1 MKQARPLKQ
10 RSAKQHP
17 PKKQQSKPHS
27 PKPNASKPHAPRQ
40 TASKPQTSSAEHP
53 SGKQQSPGKQQPKH
67 SGPHQQAFTSRF
79 LPINLAEARARGWS
93 ELDVI
98 FVTGD
103 AYVDHPAFGVPLLA
117 RLLESKGLKV
127 GIIPQPDWR
136 SKEPFM
142 ALGRPRLFFAVAA
155 GAMDSMVA
163 HYTPARKLRRDD
175 AYTPGNRHGARPN
188 RATIIY
194 TSRLKEAYRDVPV
207 VIGGIEASLRRFAH
221 YDYWEDKVRR
231 SVLFDAKADLLIYG
245 MGESPLLELV
255 RRLQAGEDFC
265 AIQDIRGTVYAS
277 ATLPESREVVELP
290 AYEKV
295 CSEKVT
301 YAESFRLLSAEQNH
315 ACAKTVVQRHAER
328 YLVCNPP
335 AEPLSEQALDALYAL
350 PFNKAPHPSYSAPI
364 PAYEQIRNS
373 ITTHRGCFGGCA
385 FCAITHHQGK
395 TIQSRSQASIL
406 QELQRLAALPWFR
419 GSVSDLGGP
428 TANMFGLSCG
438 DRKAGAVCRRES
450 CLYPKPCGNLVTDD
464 AKSARLLGAARS
476 VPGVRNVAVSSGVR
490 YDLLERQP
498 KYLREL
504 IGHHVSGLLKVAP
517 EHLTDRVTSVMRK
530 PGRATFERFRD
541 AFLRESGRI
550 GKKQH
555 IVPYFISGHPGCT
568 ISDMVDLALMLKRWG
583 MKVEQVQDFTPT
595 PGTLSTCIY
604 HTGID
609 PYTGEKVYVA
619 KTDREKG
626 LQKSLLLYHLPEE
639 RKNCLLALKECG
651 REDAGA
657 ELFGRGR

>member
-1 MKQARPLKQ
+1 MKQARP
-10 RSAKQHP
+10 AKQ
-17 PKKQQSKPHS
+17 Q
-27 PKPNASKPHAPRQ
+27 APQ
-40 TASKPQTSSAEHP
+40 
-53 SGKQQSPGKQQPKH
+53 
-67 SGPHQQAFTSRF
+67 F
-79 LPINLAEARARGWS
+79 LPVNLSEAKSRGWN
-93 ELDVI
+93 ELDIV

-117 RLLESKGLKV
+117 RLLESKGFRV
-127 GIIPQPDWR
+127 GIIAQPDWR

-142 ALGRPRLFFAVAA
+142 ALGRPRLFFGVAA

-188 RATIIY
+188 RATIVY

-221 YDYWEDKVRR
+221 YDFWEDKVRR
-231 SVLFDAKADLLIYG
+231 SALIDAKADLLVYG
-245 MGESPLLELV
+245 MGESPLLELAQ
-255 RRLQAGEDFC
+255 RLKAGEPFA
-265 AIQDIRGTVYAS
+265 AIRDIRGTAYAS
-277 ATLPESREVVELP
+277 STPPATAADTAGATAAGTAAPTAAATAAGAAVATAAATPGAAGVLELP
-290 AYEKV
+290 SFETVASDKAA
-295 CSEKVT
+295 
-301 YAESFRLLSAEQNH
+301 YAEAFRLLSGEQNPG
-315 ACAKTVVQRHAER
+315 CAKVVVQRHAER
-328 YLVCNPP
+328 FLVCNPP
-335 AEPLSEQALDALYAL
+335 ALPLSEQALDAIYAL
-350 PFNKAPHPSYSAPI
+350 PFQKAPHPSYTAPI
-364 PAYEQIRNS
+364 PAYEQIRSS

-395 TIQSRSQASIL
+395 TIQSRSEASVL
-406 QELQRLAALPWFR
+406 QELERLVALPWFR

-428 TANMFGLSCG
+428 TANMFGLCCG
-438 DRKAGAVCRRES
+438 DPVAEAKCRRES
-450 CLYPKPCGNLVTDD
+450 CLFPKPCRNLVTDD
-464 AKSARLLGAARS
+464 AKSSRLLSKARKVS
-476 VPGVRNVAVSSGVR
+476 GVKHLAVSSGVR

-530 PGRATFERFRD
+530 PGRASFERFRD
-541 AFLRESGRI
+541 SFLNESARI
-550 GKKQH
+550 GKKQY

-568 ISDMVDLALMLKRWG
+568 LSDMVDLALMLKRWG
-583 MKVEQVQDFTPT
+583 MQVEQVQDFTPT

-609 PYTGEKVYVA
+609 PFTREAVYVA

-626 LQKSLLLYHLPEE
+626 LQKSLLLCHVPEE
-639 RKNCLLALKECG
+639 RKNCLLALKQCG
-651 REDAGA
+651 REAAAA
-657 ELFGRGR
+657 ELFAARSTR

>member
-1 MKQARPLKQ
+1 MKHARPK
-10 RSAKQHP
+10 
-17 PKKQQSKPHS
+17 
-27 PKPNASKPHAPRQ
+27 
-40 TASKPQTSSAEHP
+40 
-53 SGKQQSPGKQQPKH
+53 QSP
-67 SGPHQQAFTSRF
+67 ARF
-79 LPINLAEARARGWS
+79 LPISLSEAKARGWN

-98 FVTGD
+98 FVSGD
-103 AYVDHPAFGVPLLA
+103 AYVDHPSFGVPLLA
-117 RLLESKGLKV
+117 RLLESKGLRV

-221 YDYWEDKVRR
+221 YDFWEDKVRR
-231 SVLFDAKADLLIYG
+231 SVLFDAKADLLVYG

-255 RRLQAGEDFC
+255 QRLQKGESFTS
-265 AIQDIRGTVYAS
+265 IRDIRGTAYPAS
-277 ATLPESREVVELP
+277 APPGPASELVELP
-290 AYEKV
+290 SFEAVSADKNSYGR
-295 CSEKVT
+295 
-301 YAESFRLLSAEQNH
+301 SFRLLSGEQNPG
-315 ACAKTVVQRHAER
+315 CAKTVIQQHAKR

-335 AEPLSEQALDALYAL
+335 AWPVSQQALDAIYAL
-350 PFNKAPHPSYSAPI
+350 PFAKAPHPSYKETI

-395 TIQSRSQASIL
+395 TIQSRSEESVL
-406 QELQRLAALPWFR
+406 KELERLAGFPWFR
-419 GSVSDLGGP
+419 GSVSDVGGP

-438 DRKAGAVCRRES
+438 NADAGATCRRES
-450 CLYPKPCGNLVTDD
+450 CLYPKICQNLVTDD
-464 AKSARLLGAARS
+464 GPSSRLLAKARRVS
-476 VPGVRNVAVSSGVR
+476 GIKHIAVSSGVR
-490 YDLLERQP
+490 YDLMERQP
-498 KYLREL
+498 RYLREL
-504 IGHHVSGLLKVAP
+504 VSQHVSGLLKVAP
-517 EHLTDRVTSVMRK
+517 EHLADRVTSVMRK
-530 PGRATFERFRD
+530 PGHACFDRFRD
-541 AFLRESGRI
+541 AFQKESAKA
-550 GKKQH
+550 GKRQY

-568 ISDMVDLALMLKRWG
+568 LSDMVDLALMLKRWG

-604 HTGID
+604 HTGVD
-609 PYTGEKVYVA
+609 PFTGEKVYVA
-619 KTDREKG
+619 RTDREKG
-626 LQKSLLLYHLPEE
+626 LQKSLLLYHVPEE
-639 RKNCLLALKECG
+639 RKNCLAALKECG
-651 REDAGA
+651 REDAAA
-657 ELFGRGR
+657 ELFGGNNRR

>member
-1 MKQARPLKQ
+1 MKKAAPKQ
-10 RSAKQHP
+10 S
-17 PKKQQSKPHS
+17 S
-27 PKPNASKPHAPRQ
+27 PK
-40 TASKPQTSSAEHP
+40 
-53 SGKQQSPGKQQPKH
+53 
-67 SGPHQQAFTSRF
+67 F
-79 LPINLAEARARGWS
+79 LPMTLAEAKSRGWH

-117 RLLESKGLKV
+117 RLLESRGLKV
-127 GIIPQPDWR
+127 GIIAQPDWR
-136 SKEPFM
+136 SKDPFM

-175 AYTPGNRHGARPN
+175 AYTPGDRHGARPN

-221 YDYWEDKVRR
+221 YDFWEDKVRR
-231 SVLFDAKADLLIYG
+231 SVLLDAKADLLVYG

-255 RRLQAGEDFC
+255 ARLKAGEPFSS
-265 AIQDIRGTVYAS
+265 IKNIRGTAC
-277 ATLPESREVVELP
+277 AAAGLPEITNGTGLLELP
-290 AYEKV
+290 SFEQVSADRAAY
-295 CSEKVT
+295 S
-301 YAESFRLLSAEQNH
+301 ESFKLLSGEQNP
-315 ACAKTVVQRHAER
+315 ACARTVVQRHAER

-335 AEPLSEQALDALYAL
+335 AEPLSQKALDALYAL
-350 PFNKAPHPSYSAPI
+350 PFLKAPHSGYSEKI
-364 PAYEQIRNS
+364 PAYEQIRGS

-395 TIQSRSQASIL
+395 TIQSRSEASVL
-406 QELQRLAALPWFR
+406 QELERLVALPWFR

-438 DRKAGAVCRRES
+438 DRAAGAVCRRGS
-450 CLYPKPCGNLVTDD
+450 CLFPKPCKHLVTDD
-464 AKSARLLGAARS
+464 AASSRLLVNARK
-476 VPGVRNVAVSSGVR
+476 VPGVKHVAVSSGVR

-498 KYLREL
+498 RYLREL
-504 IGHHVSGLLKVAP
+504 VGHHVSGLLKVAP
-517 EHLTDRVTSVMRK
+517 EHLTDRVTDVMRK
-530 PGRATFERFRD
+530 PGRASFEHFRD
-541 AFLRESGRI
+541 SFLKESARI

-568 ISDMVDLALMLKRWG
+568 LSDMVDLALMLKRWG
-583 MKVEQVQDFTPT
+583 MQVEQVQDFTPT
-595 PGTLSTCIY
+595 PGTLATCIY
-604 HTGID
+604 HTGVD
-609 PYTGEKVYVA
+609 PFTGAAVYVA
-619 KTDREKG
+619 KSDREKG
-626 LQKSLLLYHLPEE
+626 LQKSLLLYHVPAE

-651 REDAGA
+651 REVAAA
-657 ELFGRGR
+657 ELFGPKTR

>member
-1 MKQARPLKQ
+1 MKKVSP
-10 RSAKQHP
+10 
-17 PKKQQSKPHS
+17 SKVSS
-27 PKPNASKPHAPRQ
+27 PK
-40 TASKPQTSSAEHP
+40 
-53 SGKQQSPGKQQPKH
+53 
-67 SGPHQQAFTSRF
+67 F
-79 LPINLAEARARGWS
+79 LPTTMTEAKSRGWS

-117 RLLESKGLKV
+117 RLLESVGLKV
-127 GIIPQPDWR
+127 GIIAQPDWR

-221 YDYWEDKVRR
+221 YDFWEDKVRR
-231 SVLFDAKADLLIYG
+231 SALVDAKADLLVYG

-255 RRLQAGEDFC
+255 ARLASGEPFASIRDV
-265 AIQDIRGTVYAS
+265 RGTAYAS
-277 ATLPESREVVELP
+277 SALPETSGDALELP
-290 AYEKV
+290 SFEQVSADPGV
-295 CSEKVT
+295 
-301 YAESFRLLSAEQNH
+301 YAESFRLLSLEQNH
-315 ACAKTVVQRHAER
+315 ACARVVVQRHATR

-335 AEPLSEQALDALYAL
+335 AHPLSQKALDAIYAL
-350 PFNKAPHPSYSAPI
+350 PFVKAPHPGYSEAI
-364 PAYEQIRNS
+364 PAYEQIRSS

-395 TIQSRSQASIL
+395 TIQSRSEASVL
-406 QELQRLAALPWFR
+406 RELERLTALPWFR

-438 DRKAGAVCRRES
+438 DSAAGDICRRGS
-450 CLYPKPCGNLVTDD
+450 CLYPKPCPNLIVDD
-464 AKSARLLGAARS
+464 AGSSRLLAAARR
-476 VPGVRNVAVSSGVR
+476 VPGVKNIAVSSGVR

-498 KYLREL
+498 RYLREL
-504 IGHHVSGLLKVAP
+504 VEHHVGGLLKVAP
-517 EHLTDRVTSVMRK
+517 EHLTDRVTAVMRK
-530 PGRATFERFRD
+530 PGRASFERFRD
-541 AFLRESGRI
+541 SFLKESSRI

-568 ISDMVDLALMLKRWG
+568 LSDMVDLALLLKRWG
-583 MKVEQVQDFTPT
+583 MQVEQVQDFTPT

-604 HTGID
+604 HTGTD
-609 PYTGEKVYVA
+609 PFTGEQVYVP

-626 LQKSLLLYHLPEE
+626 LQKSLLLYHIPEQ

-651 REDAGA
+651 REAAAA
-657 ELFGRGR
+657 ELFGPGSRR

>member
-1 MKQARPLKQ
+1 MKQARLKQ
-10 RSAKQHP
+10 S
-17 PKKQQSKPHS
+17 S
-27 PKPNASKPHAPRQ
+27 P
-40 TASKPQTSSAEHP
+40 
-53 SGKQQSPGKQQPKH
+53 
-67 SGPHQQAFTSRF
+67 SRF
-79 LPINLAEARARGWS
+79 LPITLSEAKARGWN

-98 FVTGD
+98 FVSGD
-103 AYVDHPAFGVPLLA
+103 AYVDHPSFGVPLLA
-117 RLLESKGLKV
+117 RLLESKGLRV

-221 YDYWEDKVRR
+221 YDFWEDKVRR
-231 SVLFDAKADLLIYG
+231 SALFDAKADLLVYG

-255 RRLQAGEDFC
+255 QRLQKGEPF
-265 AIQDIRGTVYAS
+265 ASIRDIRGTAYPAS
-277 ATLPESREVVELP
+277 APPEPASELVELP
-290 AYEKV
+290 SYETVSADKGAYGL
-295 CSEKVT
+295 
-301 YAESFRLLSAEQNH
+301 SFRLLSAEQNPG
-315 ACAKTVVQRHAER
+315 CAKTVIQRHAQR

-335 AEPLSEQALDALYAL
+335 AWPLSQEALDAIYAL
-350 PFNKAPHPSYSAPI
+350 PFVKAPHPGYKETI

-395 TIQSRSQASIL
+395 TIQSRSERSVL
-406 QELQRLAALPWFR
+406 QELEQLAALPWFR

-438 DRKAGAVCRRES
+438 DPVAGANCRRES
-450 CLYPKPCGNLVTDD
+450 CLFPRICKNLVTDD
-464 AKSARLLGAARS
+464 TGSSRLLAKARRVS
-476 VPGVRNVAVSSGVR
+476 GVKHVAVSSGVR
-490 YDLLERQP
+490 YDLMERQP
-498 KYLREL
+498 RYLREL
-504 IGHHVSGLLKVAP
+504 VSQHVSGLLKVAP
-517 EHLTDRVTSVMRK
+517 EHLADRVTSVMRK
-530 PGRATFERFRD
+530 PGHDCFERFRD
-541 AFLRESGRI
+541 SFEKESAKA
-550 GKKQH
+550 GKRQY

-568 ISDMVDLALMLKRWG
+568 LSDMVDLALMLKRWG
-583 MKVEQVQDFTPT
+583 MRVEQVQDFTPT

-604 HTGID
+604 HTGVD
-609 PYTGEKVYVA
+609 PFTGEKVYVA
-619 KTDREKG
+619 HTDREKG
-626 LQKSLLLYHLPEE
+626 LQKSLLLYHVPEE
-639 RKNCLLALKECG
+639 RKNCLAALKECG
-651 REDAGA
+651 REDAAA
-657 ELFGRGR
+657 ELFGQNKRR

>member
-1 MKQARPLKQ
+1 MKQARG
-10 RSAKQHP
+10 
-17 PKKQQSKPHS
+17 
-27 PKPNASKPHAPRQ
+27 
-40 TASKPQTSSAEHP
+40 
-53 SGKQQSPGKQQPKH
+53 GKQQSAK
-67 SGPHQQAFTSRF
+67 F
-79 LPINLAEARARGWS
+79 LPISQSEANLRGWN

-98 FVTGD
+98 FVSGD

-117 RLLESKGLKV
+117 RLLESAGLKV

-136 SKEPFM
+136 SKEAFM

-188 RATIIY
+188 RATIVY

-221 YDYWEDKVRR
+221 YDFWEDKVRR
-231 SVLFDAKADLLIYG
+231 SALLDAKADLLVYG

-255 RRLQAGEDFC
+255 QRLKAGEPFP
-265 AIQDIRGTVYAS
+265 AIRDIRGTAYAAS
-277 ATLPESREVVELP
+277 TLAEAAAGLLELP
-290 AYEKV
+290 SFETVAADKAA
-295 CSEKVT
+295 
-301 YAESFRLLSAEQNH
+301 YAESFRLLSGEQNPG
-315 ACAKTVVQRHAER
+315 CAKVVAQRHAER

-335 AEPLSEQALDALYAL
+335 AAPLSEKALDAIYAL
-350 PFNKAPHPSYSAPI
+350 PFLKAPHPSYSAAI
-364 PAYEQIRNS
+364 PAYEQIRSS

-395 TIQSRSQASIL
+395 TIQSRSEASVL
-406 QELQRLAALPWFR
+406 EELERLTTLPWFR
-419 GSVSDLGGP
+419 GSVSDIGGP

-438 DRKAGAVCRRES
+438 DRVAGANCRRGS
-450 CLYPKPCGNLVTDD
+450 CLFPRPCRNLVTDD
-464 AKSARLLGAARS
+464 ARSSRLLASARKLS
-476 VPGVRNVAVSSGVR
+476 GVKHIAVSSGVR

-498 KYLREL
+498 RYLREL
-504 IGHHVSGLLKVAP
+504 VGHHVGGLLKVAP
-517 EHLTDRVTSVMRK
+517 EHLSDHVTAVMRK
-530 PGRATFERFRD
+530 PGRAWFERFLD
-541 AFLRESGRI
+541 AFLKESCRV
-550 GKKQH
+550 GKRQH

-568 ISDMVDLALMLKRWG
+568 LSDMVDLALVLKRWG
-583 MKVEQVQDFTPT
+583 MQVEQVQDFTPT

-604 HTGID
+604 HTGVD
-609 PYTGEKVYVA
+609 PHTGEQIYVPR
-619 KTDREKG
+619 TDREKG

-651 REDAGA
+651 RDAA
-657 ELFGRGR
+657 ATELFSRGP

>member
-1 MKQARPLKQ
+1 MKHARPK
-10 RSAKQHP
+10 
-17 PKKQQSKPHS
+17 
-27 PKPNASKPHAPRQ
+27 
-40 TASKPQTSSAEHP
+40 
-53 SGKQQSPGKQQPKH
+53 QSP
-67 SGPHQQAFTSRF
+67 SRF
-79 LPINLAEARARGWS
+79 LPISLSEAKARGWN

-98 FVTGD
+98 FVSGD
-103 AYVDHPAFGVPLLA
+103 AYVDHPSFGVPLLA
-117 RLLESKGLKV
+117 RLLESKGLRV

-221 YDYWEDKVRR
+221 YDFWEDKVRR
-231 SVLFDAKADLLIYG
+231 SALFDAKADLLVYG

-255 RRLQAGEDFC
+255 QRLQKGEAF
-265 AIQDIRGTVYAS
+265 ASIRDIRGTAYPSSTAPDPG
-277 ATLPESREVVELP
+277 TDLVELP
-290 AYEKV
+290 SYEEVAADKAAY
-295 CSEKVT
+295 
-301 YAESFRLLSAEQNH
+301 ARSFRLLSGEQNPG
-315 ACAKTVVQRHAER
+315 CARTVIQRHAQR

-335 AEPLSEQALDALYAL
+335 AWPLSEQALDTIYAL
-350 PFNKAPHPSYSAPI
+350 PFVKAPHPSYKEAI

-395 TIQSRSQASIL
+395 TIQSRSEQGVL
-406 QELQRLAALPWFR
+406 QELERLAALPWFR
-419 GSVSDLGGP
+419 GSVSDIGGP

-438 DRKAGAVCRRES
+438 NAEAGAKCRRDS
-450 CLYPKPCGNLVTDD
+450 CLFPQICKNLITDD
-464 AKSARLLGAARS
+464 AASSRLLAKARRIS
-476 VPGVRNVAVSSGVR
+476 GVKNVAVSSGVR
-490 YDLLERQP
+490 YDLMERQP
-498 KYLREL
+498 RYLREL
-504 IGHHVSGLLKVAP
+504 VSHHVSGLLKVAP

-530 PGRATFERFRD
+530 PGHDCFDRFRD
-541 AFLRESGRI
+541 AFQKESVKA
-550 GKKQH
+550 GKRQY

-568 ISDMVDLALMLKRWG
+568 LSDMVDLALMLKRWG
-583 MKVEQVQDFTPT
+583 MRVEQVQDFTPT

-604 HTGID
+604 HTGVD
-609 PYTGEKVYVA
+609 PFTGEKVYVA
-619 KTDREKG
+619 RTDREKG
-626 LQKSLLLYHLPEE
+626 LQKSLLLYHVSEE
-639 RKNCLLALKECG
+639 KKNCLAALKECG
-651 REDAGA
+651 REDAAA
-657 ELFGRGR
+657 ELFGHNNRR

>member
-1 MKQARPLKQ
+1 MKKPHVGKPQSPKPSVKKEAPKPSARPKYSTTPPPKPEPPKPHPLKQ
-10 RSAKQHP
+10 IAAKESA
-17 PKKQQSKPHS
+17 S
-27 PKPNASKPHAPRQ
+27 
-40 TASKPQTSSAEHP
+40 
-53 SGKQQSPGKQQPKH
+53 
-67 SGPHQQAFTSRF
+67 F
-79 LPINLAEARARGWS
+79 LPTNMTEAHARRWS

-103 AYVDHPAFGVPLLA
+103 AYIDHPAFGVPLLA
-117 RLLESKGLKV
+117 RLLESVGLRV

-142 ALGRPRLFFAVAA
+142 ALGKPRLFFAVAA

-163 HYTPARKLRRDD
+163 HYTPAKKLRRDD

-231 SVLFDAKADLLIYG
+231 SALFDAKADLLVYG
-245 MGESPLLELV
+245 MGEAPLLELV
-255 RRLQAGEDFC
+255 RRLKSGEEFSS
-265 AIQDIRGTVYAS
+265 IRDIRGTAYATS
-277 ATLPESREVVELP
+277 TAPEQGVVELP
-290 AYEKV
+290 AYEEVASDKRR
-295 CSEKVT
+295 
-301 YAESFRLLSAEQNH
+301 YAESFRILSGEQNPS
-315 ACAKTVVQRHAER
+315 CARVLVQRHAER
-328 YLVCNPP
+328 FLVCNPP
-335 AEPLSEQALDALYAL
+335 ALPLSEKELDALYDL
-350 PFNKAPHPSYSAPI
+350 PFQKAPHPGYDAAI
-364 PAYEQIRNS
+364 PAYEQIRTS

-395 TIQSRSQASIL
+395 TIQSRSDKSVL
-406 QELQRLAALPWFR
+406 QELEKLGKHSWFR

-428 TANMFGLSCG
+428 TANMFGLCCG
-438 DRKAGAVCRRES
+438 DAEAGANCRRGS
-450 CLYPKPCGNLVTDD
+450 CLYPKPCRNLVADD
-464 AKSARLLGAARS
+464 ARSSRFLARA
-476 VPGVRNVAVSSGVR
+476 RNVSGIKQIAVSSGVR

-504 IGHHVSGLLKVAP
+504 VGHHVSGLLKVAP
-517 EHLTDRVTSVMRK
+517 EHLTDRVTAVVRK
-530 PGRATFERFRD
+530 AGRASFERFRD
-541 AFLRESGRI
+541 VFIRESGKF
-550 GKKQH
+550 GKRQH

-568 ISDMVDLALMLKRWG
+568 LSDMVDLALMLKRWG

-609 PYTGEKVYVA
+609 PFTGEKLYVA

-626 LQKSLLLYHLPEE
+626 LQKSLLLYHVPEE
-639 RKNCLLALKECG
+639 RKNCLTALKQCG
-651 REDAGA
+651 READAV
-657 ELFGRGR
+657 ELFSSRTSASRF

>member
-1 MKQARPLKQ
+1 MKKARVKQA
-10 RSAKQHP
+10 P
-17 PKKQQSKPHS
+17 PK
-27 PKPNASKPHAPRQ
+27 
-40 TASKPQTSSAEHP
+40 
-53 SGKQQSPGKQQPKH
+53 
-67 SGPHQQAFTSRF
+67 F
-79 LPINLAEARARGWS
+79 LPINLAEAKARGWN

-117 RLLESKGLKV
+117 RLLESVGLKV
-127 GIIPQPDWR
+127 GIIAQPDWR
-136 SKEPFM
+136 SKDPFM

-188 RATIIY
+188 RATIVY

-221 YDYWEDKVRR
+221 YDFWEDKVRR
-231 SVLFDAKADLLIYG
+231 SALLDAKADLLVYG
-245 MGESPLLELV
+245 MGESPILELV
-255 RRLQAGEDFC
+255 ARLKKGEAFSS
-265 AIQDIRGTVYAS
+265 IRDIRGTACIAS
-277 ATLPESREVVELP
+277 QPPESESEGALLELP
-290 AYEKV
+290 SFEQVSTDRAAY
-295 CSEKVT
+295 S
-301 YAESFRLLSAEQNH
+301 ESFRLLSGEQNSG
-315 ACAKTVVQRHAER
+315 CAKTVIQRHATR

-335 AEPLSEQALDALYAL
+335 AHPLSQKALDAIYAL
-350 PFNKAPHPSYSAPI
+350 PFVKAPHPSYSETI
-364 PAYEQIRNS
+364 PAYEQIRGS

-395 TIQSRSQASIL
+395 TIQSRSEASVL
-406 QELQRLAALPWFR
+406 RELEGLVALPWFR

-438 DRKAGAVCRRES
+438 DPKAGAVCRRGS
-450 CLYPKPCGNLVTDD
+450 CLYPKPCRNLVTDD
-464 AKSARLLGAARS
+464 AASSRLLSNARK
-476 VPGVRNVAVSSGVR
+476 VTGVKHIAVSSGVR

-498 KYLREL
+498 RYLREL
-504 IGHHVSGLLKVAP
+504 VEHHVGGLLKVAP
-517 EHLTDRVTSVMRK
+517 EHLTDRVTDVMRK
-530 PGRATFERFRD
+530 PGRASFERFRD
-541 AFLRESGRI
+541 AFLKESARI

-568 ISDMVDLALMLKRWG
+568 LSDMVDLALLLRRWG
-583 MKVEQVQDFTPT
+583 MQVEQVQDFTPT
-595 PGTLSTCIY
+595 PGTLATCIY
-604 HTGID
+604 HTGVD
-609 PYTGEKVYVA
+609 PFTGAEVYVA

-626 LQKSLLLYHLPEE
+626 LQKSLLLYHVPAE

-651 REDAGA
+651 REAAAA
-657 ELFGRGR
+657 ELFGAGVRR

>member
-1 MKQARPLKQ
+1 MKKVSSRMVPT
-10 RSAKQHP
+10 
-17 PKKQQSKPHS
+17 PK
-27 PKPNASKPHAPRQ
+27 
-40 TASKPQTSSAEHP
+40 
-53 SGKQQSPGKQQPKH
+53 
-67 SGPHQQAFTSRF
+67 F
-79 LPINLAEARARGWS
+79 LPINMPEAKARGWS

-98 FVTGD
+98 FVSGD

-117 RLLESKGLKV
+117 RLLESVGLKV
-127 GIIPQPDWR
+127 GIIAQPDWR

-188 RATIIY
+188 RATIVY

-221 YDYWEDKVRR
+221 YDFWEDKVRR
-231 SVLFDAKADLLIYG
+231 SVLIDAKADLLVYG

-255 RRLQAGEDFC
+255 ARLASGEPFSS
-265 AIQDIRGTVYAS
+265 IRDIRGTACVSS
-277 ATLPESREVVELP
+277 ALPETTDGLLELP
-290 AYEKV
+290 SFEQVSSDSAAY
-295 CSEKVT
+295 S
-301 YAESFRLLSAEQNH
+301 ESFRLLCGEQNPT
-315 ACAKTVVQRHAER
+315 CARIVVQRHAER

-335 AEPLSEQALDALYAL
+335 AEPLSQGALDGIYAL
-350 PFNKAPHPSYSAPI
+350 PFLKAPHPGYSEVI
-364 PAYEQIRNS
+364 PAYEQIRSS

-395 TIQSRSQASIL
+395 TIQSRSEPSVL
-406 QELQRLAALPWFR
+406 RELERLSEFSWFR

-438 DRKAGAVCRRES
+438 DNAAGSVCRRGS
-450 CLYPKPCGNLVTDD
+450 CLFPKPCGHLVTDD
-464 AKSARLLGAARS
+464 AGSSRLLARS
-476 VPGVRNVAVSSGVR
+476 REVSGVKHVAVSSGVR

-498 KYLREL
+498 RYLREL
-504 IGHHVSGLLKVAP
+504 VGHHVSGLLKVAP
-517 EHLTDRVTSVMRK
+517 EHLTDRVTAVMRK
-530 PGRATFERFRD
+530 PGRASFERFRD
-541 AFLRESGRI
+541 AFAKESSRI

-568 ISDMVDLALMLKRWG
+568 LSDMVDLALLLKHWG
-583 MKVEQVQDFTPT
+583 MQVEQVQDFTPT
-595 PGTLSTCIY
+595 PGTLATCIY
-604 HTGID
+604 HTGVD
-609 PYTGEKVYVA
+609 PFTGEKVYVA

-626 LQKSLLLYHLPEE
+626 LQKSLLLYHIPEQ

-651 REDAGA
+651 RENAAA
-657 ELFGRGR
+657 ELFGAGPRR

>member
-1 MKQARPLKQ
+1 MKQARLKQ
-10 RSAKQHP
+10 
-17 PKKQQSKPHS
+17 S
-27 PKPNASKPHAPRQ
+27 P
-40 TASKPQTSSAEHP
+40 
-53 SGKQQSPGKQQPKH
+53 
-67 SGPHQQAFTSRF
+67 SRF
-79 LPINLAEARARGWS
+79 IPISLSEAKARGWN

-98 FVTGD
+98 FVSGD
-103 AYVDHPAFGVPLLA
+103 AYVDHPSFGVPLLA
-117 RLLESKGLKV
+117 RLLESKGLRV

-221 YDYWEDKVRR
+221 YDFWEDKVRR
-231 SVLFDAKADLLIYG
+231 SALFDAKADLLIYG

-255 RRLQAGEDFC
+255 QRLQKGETF
-265 AIQDIRGTVYAS
+265 ASIRDIRGTAYPTS
-277 ATLPESREVVELP
+277 TLPDAGGDVVELP
-290 AYEKV
+290 SYEEVSTDKGAYAK
-295 CSEKVT
+295 
-301 YAESFRLLSAEQNH
+301 SFRLLSGEQNPG
-315 ACAKTVVQRHAER
+315 CARTVIQRHAQR

-335 AEPLSEQALDALYAL
+335 AWPLSEQALDAIYAL
-350 PFNKAPHPSYSAPI
+350 PFMKAPHPSYKEAV

-395 TIQSRSQASIL
+395 TIQSRSEHSVL
-406 QELQRLAALPWFR
+406 QELEQLAALPWFR

-438 DRKAGAVCRRES
+438 NAEAGAKCRRES
-450 CLYPKPCGNLVTDD
+450 CLYPKICKNLVTDD
-464 AKSARLLGAARS
+464 AGSSRLLAKARRVS
-476 VPGVRNVAVSSGVR
+476 GVKHVAVSSGVR
-490 YDLLERQP
+490 YDLMERQP
-498 KYLREL
+498 RYLREL
-504 IGHHVSGLLKVAP
+504 VSNHVSGLLKVAP

-530 PGRATFERFRD
+530 PGHDCFDRFRD
-541 AFLRESGRI
+541 SFQKESAKA
-550 GKKQH
+550 GKRQY

-568 ISDMVDLALMLKRWG
+568 LSDMVDLALMLKRWG
-583 MKVEQVQDFTPT
+583 MRVEQVQDFTPT

-604 HTGID
+604 HTGVD
-609 PYTGEKVYVA
+609 PFTGEKVYVA
-619 KTDREKG
+619 RTDKEKG
-626 LQKSLLLYHLPEE
+626 LQKSLLLYHVPEE
-639 RKNCLLALKECG
+639 RKNCLAALKECG
-651 REDAGA
+651 REDAAA
-657 ELFGRGR
+657 ELFGQNNRR

>member
-1 MKQARPLKQ
+1 MKKA
-10 RSAKQHP
+10 S
-17 PKKQQSKPHS
+17 PKKATA
-27 PKPNASKPHAPRQ
+27 PK
-40 TASKPQTSSAEHP
+40 
-53 SGKQQSPGKQQPKH
+53 
-67 SGPHQQAFTSRF
+67 F
-79 LPINLAEARARGWS
+79 LPTTLAEAKARGWS

-98 FVTGD
+98 FVSGD

-117 RLLESKGLKV
+117 RLLESVGLKV
-127 GIIPQPDWR
+127 GIIAQPDWR
-136 SKEPFM
+136 SKDSFM

-175 AYTPGNRHGARPN
+175 AYTPGNKHGARPN

-221 YDYWEDKVRR
+221 YDFWEDKVRR
-231 SVLFDAKADLLIYG
+231 SALLDAKADLLVYG

-255 RRLQAGEDFC
+255 ARLAAGEPFS
-265 AIQDIRGTVYAS
+265 AIKNIRGTAYAAS
-277 ATLPESREVVELP
+277 ALPEETPGGQMELP
-290 AYEKV
+290 SFEQVSADRAAY
-295 CSEKVT
+295 S
-301 YAESFRLLSAEQNH
+301 ESFRLLSGEQNPG
-315 ACAKTVVQRHAER
+315 CAKVVVQRHATR

-335 AEPLSEQALDALYAL
+335 AEPLSQKALDAIYAL
-350 PFNKAPHPSYSAPI
+350 PFVKAPHPSYSETI
-364 PAYEQIRNS
+364 PAYEQIRGS

-395 TIQSRSQASIL
+395 TIQSRSEESVL
-406 QELQRLAALPWFR
+406 RELEKLVELPWFR

-438 DRKAGAVCRRES
+438 DSAAGAVCRRGS
-450 CLYPKPCGNLVTDD
+450 CLYPKPCRNLVTDD
-464 AKSARLLGAARS
+464 AASSRLLANARKVS
-476 VPGVRNVAVSSGVR
+476 GVKHIAVSSGVR

-498 KYLREL
+498 RYLREL
-504 IGHHVSGLLKVAP
+504 VEHHVGGLLKVAP
-517 EHLTDRVTSVMRK
+517 EHLTDRVTAVMRK
-530 PGRATFERFRD
+530 PGRASFERFRD
-541 AFLRESGRI
+541 AFLRESSRL

-568 ISDMVDLALMLKRWG
+568 LSDMVDLALLLKQWG
-583 MKVEQVQDFTPT
+583 MQVEQVQDFTPT
-595 PGTLSTCIY
+595 PGTLATCIY

-609 PYTGEKVYVA
+609 PFTGEAVYVA
-619 KTDREKG
+619 KSDREKG
-626 LQKSLLLYHLPEE
+626 LQKSLLLYHIADE

-651 REDAGA
+651 REAAAA
-657 ELFGRGR
+657 ELFGANFRR